1 MVAPSS
7 PISINQQCDMLSI
20 SRGYYYYHPV
30 ELSDMDLTLME
41 KIDEL
46 YTEDSTRGTRRL
58 SRALAKRFRLTAGR
72 AKVRRFMRM
81 MRIEAIY
88 PKKKLSASNTSH
100 KKYPYLL
107 RNLAITHPNQVW
119 CTDITYIRLKRG
131 FVYLTAIVDWYSR
144 CVLSWRISTTLDRG
158 FCIDALNEA
167 LEKYGRPE
175 IFNTD
180 QGSQYTS
187 DEFTGI
193 LRDRGI
199 RISMDGKGRAL
210 DNIIVER
217 LWRTVKYDEVYLNS
231 YENVQDC
238 TDRIGLFFDY
248 YNNRREHQSLDY
260 NYPAEIYFKDI
271 ELTTKAA

>member
-1 MVAPSS
+1 
-7 PISINQQCDMLSI
+7 MLNI

-30 ELSDMDLTLME
+30 ELSDKYLTLME

-58 SRALAKRFRLTAGR
+58 SRALAKRFNLIAGR
-72 AKVRRFMRM
+72 VKVRRLMRI
-81 MRIEAIY
+81 MRIEATY
-88 PKKKLSASNTSH
+88 PKKKLSISNRSH

-107 RNLAITHPNQVW
+107 RNLPITRSNQVW

-144 CVLSWRISTTLDRG
+144 CVLSWRVSTTLDRS
-158 FCIDALNEA
+158 FCIDALTGA
-167 LEKYGRPE
+167 LSKYGPPE

-187 DEFTGI
+187 DEFAGI
-193 LRDRGI
+193 LQDNDI
-199 RISMDGKGRAL
+199 RISMDGKGRWA
-210 DNIIVER
+210 DNVIVER

-231 YENVQDC
+231 YQSVQESKDW
-238 TDRIGLFFDY
+238 IGQFFDY

-260 NYPAEIYFKDI
+260 NYPKEIYCKEIDTPFC
-271 ELTTKAA
+271 

>member
-1 MVAPSS
+1 
-7 PISINQQCDMLSI
+7 MLNI

-30 ELSDMDLTLME
+30 ELSDRDLKLME

-46 YTEDSTRGTRRL
+46 YTEDPTRGTRRL
-58 SRALAKRFRLTAGR
+58 SRALAKRFNLIAGR
-72 AKVRRFMRM
+72 AKVRRLMRM

-88 PKKKLSASNTSH
+88 PKKKLSVSNTSH

-107 RNLAITHPNQVW
+107 RNLAITRPNQVW

-131 FVYLTAIVDWYSR
+131 FVYLTAIVDWHSR

-158 FCIDALNEA
+158 FCIDALKEA
-167 LEKYGRPE
+167 LSKYGRPE

-199 RISMDGKGRAL
+199 RISMDGKGRWA
-210 DNIIVER
+210 DNVIVER

-231 YENVQDC
+231 YQHVQEC
-238 TDRIGLFFDY
+238 KDRIGRFFDY

-260 NYPAEIYFKDI
+260 NYPKEIYFKEI
-271 ELTTKAA
+271 ELTKKAA